1 MRFLKGI
8 LSFSALLFISNTFSA
23 FAQETSSFSAYG
35 DVRINYLGTSTDAD
49 GIGGNVPFL
58 RIRPG
63 VHYELSETHSFS
75 ARAVYIVSRDLNSP
89 DFSLTPNQNGS
100 LAYDT
105 FSFDEFYYKYHDET
119 QEFRFGRFQKSFS
132 LPIATAHSIDRF
144 QSNAIFVHWTDGFYY
159 KKALNDEW
167 VSEIILEYQKRG
179 EATFPYKRPL
189 NFGRNKYNMVNYIGF
204 TNSTRNKYNIIRKG
218 VGLMWAPNAFLHNGE
233 YISYL
238 TLSSNVV
245 FDFPKKE
252 LLNGG
257 SIRISGEL
265 GQNLK
270 TKFADGSVVAASAG
284 VYNVAERHNLMI
296 ELSRNDQDWLT
307 APYATNS
314 DEFEIRYRFV
324 ISKKL
329 SMDARYRVRNS
340 HTSDIIPNTY
350 STFIRATY
358 SFAK

>member
-1 MRFLKGI
+1 MTFLKGLLI
-8 LSFSALLFISNTFSA
+8 PSIFIFTSIFSTS
-23 FAQETSSFSAYG
+23 FAQETSKFSAYG

-49 GIGGNVPFL
+49 GIGGSIPFL

-63 VHYELSETHSFS
+63 VHYEHNENHSFS
-75 ARAVYIVSRDLNSP
+75 ARAVYVVSRDLNSP
-89 DFSLTPNQNGS
+89 EFSLTPNQNGS

-105 FSFDEFYYKYHDET
+105 FSFDEFYYKYEDEN

-132 LPIATAHSIDRF
+132 LPIATGHSIDRF
-144 QSNAIFVHWTDGFYY
+144 QSNAIFVHWSDGFYY
-159 KKALNDEW
+159 KRILDDEW
-167 VSEIILEYQKRG
+167 ISEVVLEYHKRG
-179 EATFPYKRPL
+179 EATFPYKNPL
-189 NFGRNKYNMVNYIGF
+189 NFGRNEYNMVNYVAL
-204 TNSTRNKYNIIRKG
+204 TNSTRDKYNIIRKG
-218 VGLMWAPNAFLHNGE
+218 VGLMWAPNAFLQNAE
-233 YISYL
+233 YTTYL
-238 TLSSNVV
+238 TLSSNIV

-257 SIRISGEL
+257 SIRVSGEL
-265 GQNLK
+265 GQNLN
-270 TKFADGSVVAASAG
+270 TKFSDGSVIATSVG
-284 VYNVAERHNLMI
+284 VYNVAERHNLMV

-314 DEFEIRYRFV
+314 DELEMRYRFV

-329 SMDARYRVRNS
+329 SMDARYRARNS
-340 HTSDIIPNTY
+340 RTFGIPNTY

>member
-8 LSFSALLFISNTFSA
+8 LTLFVFLFISNTFSV
-23 FAQETSSFSAYG
+23 FAQETNKFSAYG
-35 DVRINYLGTSTDAD
+35 NIRINYLGTSTDAG
-49 GIGGNVPFL
+49 GIGGEVPFL

-63 VHYELSETHSFS
+63 VHYKLNENHSFS

-89 DFSLTPNQNGS
+89 KFSLTPNQNGS

-105 FSFDEFYYKYHDET
+105 FSFDEFYYKYQDET

-132 LPIATAHSIDRF
+132 LPIATGHSIDRF

-159 KKALNDEW
+159 KKMLNTEW
-167 VSEIILEYQKRG
+167 FSEVVLEYQKRG
-179 EATFPYKRPL
+179 ETTFPYKSPL
-189 NFGRNKYNMVNYIGF
+189 NFGRNEYNMVNYVAL
-204 TNSTRNKYNIIRKG
+204 TNSTRDKYNIIRKG
-218 VGLMWAPNAFLHNGE
+218 VGLMWAPKAFLHNGN
-233 YISYL
+233 YSAYL
-238 TLSSNVV
+238 TLSSNIV

-257 SIRISGEL
+257 SFRVSGEL
-265 GQNLK
+265 GQNLN
-270 TKFADGSVVAASAG
+270 TKFSDGSVIATSVG
-284 VYNVAERHNLMI
+284 VYNVAERHNLMV

-314 DEFEIRYRFV
+314 DELEIRYRFV

-329 SMDARYRVRNS
+329 SMDARYRARNS
-340 HTSDIIPNTY
+340 RTFGIPKTY